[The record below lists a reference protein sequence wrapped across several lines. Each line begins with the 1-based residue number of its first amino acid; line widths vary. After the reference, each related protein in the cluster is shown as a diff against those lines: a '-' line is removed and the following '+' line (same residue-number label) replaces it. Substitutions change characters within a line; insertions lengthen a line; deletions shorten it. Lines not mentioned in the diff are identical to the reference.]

1 MDLLLLISLM
11 EKRRAKLMKSV
22 VVNTNI
28 KKKLFFLYNYLVIQN
43 KVVSLHRLR
52 KKALLDR

>member
-1 MDLLLLISLM
+1 M

-28 KKKLFFLYNYLVIQN
+28 KKNLFFLYNYLVIQN
-43 KVVSLHRLR
+43 KVVPLHRLR